1 MYWIH
6 DPNKDHL
13 LAVIIYLLSEEIPF
27 LLGYEYWICVEIK
40 HQCSCI
46 SLLLFFFFFN
56 YFSLIYLIYCL
67 SVQTETFG
75 RSSALGWTNVASTA
89 QFNLEF
95 LQSDYESG
103 GGTEK
108 W

>member
-1 MYWIH
+1 MQFY
-6 DPNKDHL
+6 
-13 LAVIIYLLSEEIPF
+13 
-27 LLGYEYWICVEIK
+27 
-40 HQCSCI
+40 
-46 SLLLFFFFFN
+46 FFVVVFFFN